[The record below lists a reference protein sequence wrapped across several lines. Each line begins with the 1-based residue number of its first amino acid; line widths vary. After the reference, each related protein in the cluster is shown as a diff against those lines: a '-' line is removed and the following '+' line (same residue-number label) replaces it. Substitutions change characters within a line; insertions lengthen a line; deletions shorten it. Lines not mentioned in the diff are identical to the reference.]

1 MKAKSTQ
8 KTAKAAKSPTSSIAS
23 PAVTFESLTFSDGTV
38 VALEPSDIVVLVGPN
53 NAGKS
58 VALNELELHIGPAIK
73 QTVINSVLLR
83 KNGTVDQ
90 LREFLIQHGRKIRRE
105 GYDHYSGFRFNISDQ
120 HINGWW
126 KSNIAQFRTI
136 FCMNITTESRIIDSN
151 QQPSIPILDQPP
163 THPIHVLYA
172 DDRVEKRISSYFRRA
187 FGKGL
192 IVFHAGG
199 SQWPLL
205 VGNRPK
211 RKPKEELTSA
221 SYNERLRASTVPLS
235 EQGDGMRSFAS
246 VILHMLVPNT
256 QSVLLLDEPEA
267 FLHPPQARLLGEFIA
282 KEKPSHAQLFIAT
295 HSPDVLQG
303 LLDVAPEHLRV
314 LRIQR
319 EGAVNRVKE
328 LDKARA
334 KTISV
339 DPLMKYSGVMSGVF
353 HQRVI
358 ICESEADSMF
368 YSAVLDLPDVRGK
381 QQPDV
386 LFIHAGGKH
395 RLAALVETLR
405 ALDVT
410 VDVIADMDVLNDE
423 EVLKRIVISLG
434 GNWSAIQAQARPLK
448 MAIEQHKPWLN
459 SSEVAKGIREVL
471 KKAPKSGEFPRNLKA
486 NINDIFRKASPWDAI
501 KAAGNA
507 AIPTGQPTRQYQKL
521 QKLCNRFGLWIVPVG
536 ELEGFCKSEGGHG
549 PRWVQ
554 QVIEKHDL
562 TKDTELGPAR
572 DFIRDVWTKRN

>member
-1 MKAKSTQ
+1 
-8 KTAKAAKSPTSSIAS
+8 
-23 PAVTFESLTFSDGTV
+23 
-38 VALEPSDIVVLVGPN
+38 
-53 NAGKS
+53 
-58 VALNELELHIGPAIK
+58 
-73 QTVINSVLLR
+73 
-83 KNGTVDQ
+83 
-90 LREFLIQHGRKIRRE
+90 
-105 GYDHYSGFRFNISDQ
+105 
-120 HINGWW
+120 
-126 KSNIAQFRTI
+126 
-136 FCMNITTESRIIDSN
+136 
-151 QQPSIPILDQPP
+151 
-163 THPIHVLYA
+163 
-172 DDRVEKRISSYFRRA
+172 
-187 FGKGL
+187 
-192 IVFHAGG
+192 
-199 SQWPLL
+199 
-205 VGNRPK
+205 
-211 RKPKEELTSA
+211 
-221 SYNERLRASTVPLS
+221 
-235 EQGDGMRSFAS
+235 
-246 VILHMLVPNT
+246 
-256 QSVLLLDEPEA
+256 
-267 FLHPPQARLLGEFIA
+267 
-282 KEKPSHAQLFIAT
+282 
-295 HSPDVLQG
+295 
-303 LLDVAPEHLRV
+303 
-314 LRIQR
+314 
-319 EGAVNRVKE
+319 
-328 LDKARA
+328 
-334 KTISV
+334 
-339 DPLMKYSGVMSGVF
+339 MKYSGVMSGVF